1 MTPARGLK
9 MSYSI
14 VLHKNLLGEEIGDET
29 IKIYIYNS
37 LCRLAI
43 VVEVF
48 FTKELDTITGLLIVE

>member
-1 MTPARGLK
+1 MTPTRGLK

-37 LCRLAI
+37 LSRLAI
-43 VVEVF
+43 RWWRSF
-48 FTKELDTITGLLIVE
+48 SQKNLTL